1 MQIIKNN
8 QLIENHWTYL
18 EDDAPVVAGNICVS
32 LSRWQAEK
40 AELSK
45 HAGNLGVRLSSTDD
59 IASLGADLGLFALVE
74 LNFTDFMDGRSF
86 SQAYL
91 LRNRYRFQ
99 GEIRATGKYL
109 ADQAFYLSRVGVNAF
124 EPEKLQQTHATL
136 NDFTVFYQ

>member
-8 QLIENHWTYL
+8 QLIENHWTNL
-18 EDDAPVVAGNICVS
+18 ADDAPAVAGNICVS
-32 LSRWQAEK
+32 LARWQAEK
-40 AELSK
+40 EQLLK
-45 HAGNLGVRLSSTDD
+45 HAGNLGVQLLSTDD
-59 IASLGADLGLFALVE
+59 IASLGTDLGLFALIE

-124 EPEKLQQTHATL
+124 NPENLHQTHATL
-136 NDFTVFYQ
+136 HDFTVFYQ